1 VIYQQL
7 LETIRAKGLRVTDG
21 MSTNIEK
28 SKLPKGAKVG
38 DILNIDGD
46 TITVDIAE
54 TEARKKKV
62 AALVDELFD

>member
-1 VIYQQL
+1 MKTSIDRFEGQYAVC
-7 LETIRAKGLRVTDG
+7 EGADG
-21 MSTNIEK
+21 TSRNIEK